1 MLNIYCRW
9 SALSFSP
16 SAIFKFMN
24 REQLNALEEKIKKLR
39 EQLAEISGALV
50 ELQYDLKQK
59 SSSS

>member
-1 MLNIYCRW
+1 MTT
-9 SALSFSP
+9 
-16 SAIFKFMN
+16 
-24 REQLNALEEKIKKLR
+24 EQLNALEEKIKKLR

>member
-1 MLNIYCRW
+1 MLSLQIEAKHLY
-9 SALSFSP
+9 LQF
-16 SAIFKFMN
+16 FEFMN